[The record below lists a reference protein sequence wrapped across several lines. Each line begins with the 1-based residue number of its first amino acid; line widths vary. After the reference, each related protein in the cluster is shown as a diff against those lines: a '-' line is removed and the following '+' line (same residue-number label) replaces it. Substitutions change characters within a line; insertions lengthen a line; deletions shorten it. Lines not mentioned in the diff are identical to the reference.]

1 MKRWLLKSVM
11 LLALSAG
18 LLRADYI
25 SVPLDAALT
34 QQSPYKYAGIIFSIW
49 DATTG
54 AGELFYHHALSRA
67 GKRVIGRNCQP
78 QWGGARHDQNCRPQ

>member
-34 QQSPYKYAGIIFSIW
+34 QQSPYKYAGIIAPKLQYASSPI
-49 DATTG
+49 
-54 AGELFYHHALSRA
+54 
-67 GKRVIGRNCQP
+67 
-78 QWGGARHDQNCRPQ
+78 